1 MTTIQEEQTVQKHPP
16 ANHDDA
22 QAAPVNGADHTG
34 ETLAAIQEDE
44 ESFEVVVHM
53 PDPSI
58 WPLVIATGTA
68 MLMLGIV
75 LGLWILGAGI
85 VVLVIGIGG
94 WLYQDIQVA
103 RRSEHH

>member
-1 MTTIQEEQTVQKHPP
+1 VKEEQTIQPQQPSSTAEPAP
-16 ANHDDA
+16 ANGTASAPSIDTMDA
-22 QAAPVNGADHTG
+22 
-34 ETLAAIQEDE
+34 LE
-44 ESFEVVVHM
+44 EEGTEVVVHM

-68 MLMLGIV
+68 LLMLGLV
-75 LGLWILGAGI
+75 MGLWLLGVGVA
-85 VVLVIGIGG
+85 VLVIGIGG

>member
-1 MTTIQEEQTVQKHPP
+1 MTTIQEEQTVQQHPP
-16 ANHDDA
+16 TD
-22 QAAPVNGADHTG
+22 QSAPAPTNGAHTG
-34 ETLAAIQEDE
+34 GTLAAIQEDE

-68 MLMLGIV
+68 IVMLGIV
-75 LGLWILGAGI
+75 LGLWILFAGI
-85 VVLVIGIGG
+85 AMLVIGIGG

>member
-1 MTTIQEEQTVQKHPP
+1 VSHHPP
-16 ANHDDA
+16 TDHSEPATA
-22 QAAPVNGADHTG
+22 NGAAHSDVSP
-34 ETLAAIQEDE
+34 AAQDDE
-44 ESFEVVVHM
+44 EGIEVVVHM

-68 MLMLGIV
+68 ILMLGIV
-75 LGLWILGAGI
+75 LGLWLVGAGLI
-85 VVLVIGIGG
+85 VLVIGIGG

>member
-1 MTTIQEEQTVQKHPP
+1 MTTIHEEQTVPQPSPTDHSTP
-16 ANHDDA
+16 A
-22 QAAPVNGADHTG
+22 PTNGAAHLG

-44 ESFEVVVHM
+44 ESTDVVVHM

-68 MLMLGIV
+68 GLMLGIV
-75 LGLWILGAGI
+75 LGLWLLFAGV

>member
-1 MTTIQEEQTVQKHPP
+1 
-16 ANHDDA
+16 
-22 QAAPVNGADHTG
+22 
-34 ETLAAIQEDE
+34 
-44 ESFEVVVHM
+44 M

-68 MLMLGIV
+68 LLMLGLV
-75 LGLWILGAGI
+75 MGLWLLGVGVA
-85 VVLVIGIGG
+85 VLVIGIGG